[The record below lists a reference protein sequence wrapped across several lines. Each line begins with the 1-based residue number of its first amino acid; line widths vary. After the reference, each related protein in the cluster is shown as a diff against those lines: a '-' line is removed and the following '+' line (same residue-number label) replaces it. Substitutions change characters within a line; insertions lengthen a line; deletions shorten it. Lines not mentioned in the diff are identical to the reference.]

1 MASLGLG
8 RHPAGLATL
17 FMVEMWERFSYY
29 GMRALLTLYLTKQL
43 LFTDDLAFGV
53 YGAYTSLVYLT
64 PIFGGMLA
72 DRLIGFRKA
81 VTWGALLMAA
91 GHFMMAFE
99 SQLYFALGL
108 LIVGNGFFKP
118 NMSSLVGRL
127 YDEGDPRRDG
137 GYTIFY
143 MGVNV
148 GAFLAPLICGFVGET
163 YGWHYG
169 FGIAGV
175 GMLAGLLN
183 FTVRQRVLEGRAEPP
198 DPEKLARP
206 LFLGVN
212 REWLVYIGSMVPV
225 AFATWLVSR
234 FTVVESLLT
243 TVSIAVVVGLVIFMF
258 VRCDAVARSR
268 LAVAVML
275 CLFGVSF
282 WSLFEQAGSSM
293 NLFTDR
299 NVDRSFFSWTIPTT
313 WFQSANP
320 MFIILFAP
328 LFSWLWSWLAARKME
343 PSTPLKFALGIFQL
357 GLGFIVLYLSTRM
370 AANGSV
376 HFMWLMLGY
385 LLHTTGELCVS
396 PVGLS
401 SISKLSPAKILG
413 LMMGVWYLAFAY
425 AQILATMIAR
435 MTSIP
440 SGDAG
445 TSVSL
450 AESAAIYG
458 SVFGQVG
465 LLICGVSIGMLL
477 LVPFLKKGMQGI
489 H

>member
-1 MASLGLG
+1 MAALGFSH
-8 RHPAGLATL
+8 HPRGLATL
-17 FMVEMWERFSYY
+17 FLVEMWERFSYY

-43 LFTDDLAFGV
+43 LFTDDMAYGI
-53 YGAYTSLVYLT
+53 YGAYTSMVYLT

-91 GHFMMAFE
+91 GHFAMAFE
-99 SQLYFALGL
+99 STLHLALGL

-118 NMSSLVGRL
+118 NMSTIVGRL
-127 YDEGDPRRDG
+127 YEEGDPRRDG

-148 GAFLAPLICGFVGET
+148 GAFLAPLLCGYVGET

-175 GMLAGLLN
+175 GMLVGLLN
-183 FTVRQRVLEGRAEPP
+183 FTIRQRVLEGRAEPP
-198 DPEKLARP
+198 DPERLARP
-206 LFLGVN
+206 LVAGLN
-212 REWLVYIGSMVPV
+212 REWAVYIGSIVPI

-234 FTVVESLLT
+234 FNVVQSLLT
-243 TVSIAVVVGLVIFMF
+243 TVSIAVIVGLVLFM
-258 VRCDAVARSR
+258 VARLDSVARSR
-268 LAVAVML
+268 LAVAMLL

-282 WSLFEQAGSSM
+282 WSLFEQAGSSI

-299 NVDRSFFSWTIPTT
+299 NVDRDLFGWTIPTT
-313 WFQSANP
+313 WFQSVNP
-320 MFIILFAP
+320 LFIIVFAP
-328 LFSWLWSWLAARKME
+328 VFSWLWTWLAARKLE
-343 PSTPLKFALGIFQL
+343 PSTPLKFSLGIFQL
-357 GLGFIVLYLSTRM
+357 GLGFLALFLATRL
-370 AANGSV
+370 AADGSV
-376 HFMWLMLGY
+376 HFAWLLLGY

-425 AQILATMIAR
+425 AQILATVIAR
-435 MTSIP
+435 MTSI
-440 SGDAG
+440 STGEVGEA
-445 TSVSL
+445 VSK
-450 AESAAIYG
+450 AESVGVYG

-465 LLICGVSIGMLL
+465 LLICGVSLFMFL
-477 LVPFLKKGMQGI
+477 LVPFLKRGMKGI